1 MLETHLA
8 QLGLRDKEIAVFI
21 CLAEASQLT
30 ASKISEQT
38 EIARSTVYTILESLI
53 EKGFV
58 SLVEEHSKTFYRL
71 ENPSSFIG
79 RLEAEK
85 EALSKKESTVHQLVE
100 MLSSRFM
107 NPDSGVPRIQ
117 FYSGKKNIE
126 QMLFAQ
132 SDIWRQGI
140 VDGDYTWWG
149 YQDDTFVQQ
158 YSKWFEHIWAT
169 TAQDEKICLLSNKS
183 AYEET
188 LKNRNLK
195 GRSIRQLPERFTFSS
210 TVWVL
215 RPYIVMITTHQ
226 KPHYAFQF
234 RDAVFAD
241 NMTMVFKM
249 LWEFAAT
256 LEDS

>member
-1 MLETHLA
+1 MLETHLV
-8 QLGLRDKEIAVFI
+8 QLGLRDKEVAVFV
-21 CLAEASQLT
+21 CLSEANELT

-38 EIARSTVYTILESLI
+38 GIARSTVYTILESLI

-58 SLVEEHSKTFYRL
+58 SLVEERAKTFYRL
-71 ENPSSFIG
+71 ENPSAFIG
-79 RLEAEK
+79 SLEAEK
-85 EALSKKESTVHQLVE
+85 EALSKKETTVRQLVE
-100 MLSSRFM
+100 ILSSRFM

-126 QMLFAQ
+126 QMLYDQ

-140 VDGDYTWWG
+140 IEGDYTWWG
-149 YQDDTFVQQ
+149 YQDDAFVQQ

-169 TAQDEKICLLSNKS
+169 TATEEKINLLSNKS
-183 AYEET
+183 AHEET
-188 LKNRNLK
+188 LKSRKLP

-215 RPYIVMITTHQ
+215 RPYIIMITTHQ

-234 RDAVFAD
+234 RDPVFAD
-241 NMTMVFKM
+241 NLTMVFKM

-256 LEDS
+256 LEES